1 MFKNSEFIISTVN
14 NKQCPNKT
22 NLNEY
27 VFLGR
32 SNVGKSS
39 LINALCNKKGLAKV
53 SSNPGKTITL
63 NYYFIDKAFYLVDVP
78 GYGFANRSK
87 NMKELFGQYID
98 DYLQN
103 NKNIK
108 MCFLL
113 VDTKVGPTAD
123 DVLMYDYL
131 KYLNL
136 PITVIST
143 KSDKIGKTLYI
154 RHEKNIK
161 SKLINANVIMTSSE
175 SKFGIEKLK
184 QVFINNEEVTIQE

>member
-1 MFKNSEFIISTVN
+1 MFKTSEFITSATN
-14 NKQCPNKT
+14 LKQSPNKE
-22 NLNEY
+22 NLSEY

-39 LINALCNKKGLAKV
+39 LINTLCNKKNLARV

-63 NYYFIDKAFYLVDVP
+63 NYYIIDSAFYLVDVP

-87 NMKELFGQYID
+87 DMKQLFGQYID
-98 DYLQN
+98 DYLIK

-113 VDTKVGPTAD
+113 VDTKVGATQD
-123 DVLMYDYL
+123 DLLMYNYL

-136 PITVIST
+136 PITVVTT
-143 KSDKIGKTLYI
+143 KCDKIGKTLYF

-161 SKLINANVIMTSSE
+161 EKLVDANIIMTSTN
-175 SKFGIEKLK
+175 SKYGIEKLK
-184 QVFINNEEVTIQE
+184 QIFEHQSE

>member
-1 MFKNSEFIISTVN
+1 MFNNSEFIISTVN
-14 NKQCPNKT
+14 VNQSPNK
-22 NLNEY
+22 NNYNEF

-39 LINALCNKKGLAKV
+39 LINALCNKKNLARV

-63 NYYFIDKAFYLVDVP
+63 NYYLIDKSFYLVDVP

-87 NMKELFGQYID
+87 EMKDVFGKYID
-98 DYLQN
+98 NYLLN

-113 VDTKVGPTAD
+113 VDTKIGPTED
-123 DVLMYDYL
+123 DVLMYNYLTYL
-131 KYLNL
+131 KL
-136 PITVIST
+136 PITIIST
-143 KSDKIGKTLYI
+143 KSDKVGKTLLI

-161 SKLINANVIMTSSE
+161 IKIPDANIIMTSSN
-175 SKFGIEKLK
+175 SKYGLDKLK
-184 QVFINNEEVTIQE
+184 LFFDELNNK

>member
-1 MFKNSEFIISTVN
+1 MFKTSEFIISAVSR
-14 NKQCPNKT
+14 KQSPNKD
-22 NLNEY
+22 NKNEY

-39 LINALCNKKGLAKV
+39 LINCLCNKKNLARV

-63 NYYFIDKAFYLVDVP
+63 NYYLIDNSFYLVDVP

-87 NMKELFGQYID
+87 DMKDSFGNYID
-98 DYLQN
+98 DYLQDN
-103 NKNIK
+103 PNLK

-131 KYLNL
+131 KFLNL
-136 PITVIST
+136 PITVVST
-143 KSDKIGKTLYI
+143 KADKIGKTLYI

-161 SKLINANVIMTSSE
+161 SKLKDANVIMTSSD
-175 SKFGIEKLK
+175 SRFGIEKLK
-184 QVFINNEEVTIQE
+184 ELF

>member
-1 MFKNSEFIISTVN
+1 MFNTSEFIISTTN
-14 NKQCPNKT
+14 LSNSPNKT
-22 NLNEY
+22 NFNEF

-39 LINALCNKKGLAKV
+39 LINSLCNKKNLARV

-63 NYYFIDKAFYLVDVP
+63 NYYLIDKQFYLVDVP

-87 NMKELFGQYID
+87 EMKDGFGKYIEN
-98 DYLQN
+98 YLIN

-113 VDTKVGPTAD
+113 VDTKIGPTED
-123 DVLMYDYL
+123 DILMFN
-131 KYLNL
+131 YLNYLEL
-136 PITVIST
+136 PITIIAT
-143 KSDKIGKTLYI
+143 KADKIGKTLLI

-161 SKLINANVIMTSSE
+161 MKLPNANVIITSSNT
-175 SKFGIEKLK
+175 KYGLDKLK
-184 QVFINNEEVTIQE
+184 QLFNELNT

>member
-1 MFKNSEFIISTVN
+1 MFKTSEFITSA
-14 NKQCPNKT
+14 T
-22 NLNEY
+22 NLNQSPNKENFKEY

-39 LINALCNKKGLAKV
+39 LINALCNKKNLARV

-63 NYYFIDKAFYLVDVP
+63 NYYLIDKSLFLVDVP

-87 NMKELFGQYID
+87 DMKALFGNYID
-98 DYLQN
+98 SYLN
-103 NKNIK
+103 NNENIK

-123 DVLMYDYL
+123 DVLMYEYL
-131 KYLNL
+131 KYLDL

-143 KSDKIGKTLYI
+143 KCDKIGKTLYF

-161 SKLINANVIMTSSE
+161 VKLPDSNVIMTSSNT
-175 SKFGIEKLK
+175 KYGIDKL
-184 QVFINNEEVTIQE
+184 NNLFVEQ

>member
-1 MFKNSEFIISTVN
+1 MFENSQFITSAVN
-14 NKQCPNKT
+14 MNQSPNK
-22 NLNEY
+22 NNFNEY

-39 LINALCNKKGLAKV
+39 LINSLCNKKSLAKV

-63 NYYFIDKAFYLVDVP
+63 NYYLIDQSFYLVDVP

-87 NMKELFGQYID
+87 NMKELFGHYID
-98 DYLQN
+98 DYLTK

-131 KYLNL
+131 MYLGL
-136 PITVIST
+136 PITVIAT
-143 KSDKIGKTLYI
+143 KADKIGKTLYI

-161 SKLINANVIMTSSE
+161 VKLPNANVIMTSSS

-184 QVFINNEEVTIQE
+184 SMFE

>member
-1 MFKNSEFIISTVN
+1 MFKTSEFVISTVN
-14 NKQCPNKT
+14 NKQCPNKD

-63 NYYFIDKAFYLVDVP
+63 NYYFIDKQFYLVDVP

-87 NMKELFGQYID
+87 DMKEQFGQYID
-98 DYLQN
+98 DYLMN

-131 KYLNL
+131 KYHN
-136 PITVIST
+136 
-143 KSDKIGKTLYI
+143 K
-154 RHEKNIK
+154 
-161 SKLINANVIMTSSE
+161 NVIVVCTKLDKVKRSQYLKNLKIIRTTLELSKEDDIVVTSSE
-175 SKFGIEKLK
+175 TRDGREEFFEKLSK
-184 QVFINNEEVTIQE
+184 YLND

>member
-1 MFKNSEFIISTVN
+1 MFKTSEFIISAVSR
-14 NKQCPNKT
+14 KQSPNKD
-22 NLNEY
+22 NKNEY

-39 LINALCNKKGLAKV
+39 LINCLCNKKNLARV

-63 NYYFIDKAFYLVDVP
+63 NYYLIDNSFYLVDVP

-87 NMKELFGQYID
+87 DMKDSFGNYID
-98 DYLQN
+98 DYLQDN
-103 NKNIK
+103 PNLK

-131 KYLNL
+131 KFLNL
-136 PITVIST
+136 PITIVST
-143 KSDKIGKTLYI
+143 KADKIGKTLYI

-161 SKLINANVIMTSSE
+161 SKLKDANVIMTSSD
-175 SKFGIEKLK
+175 SRFGIEKLK
-184 QVFINNEEVTIQE
+184 ELF

>member
-1 MFKNSEFIISTVN
+1 MFKTSEFVISTVN
-14 NKQCPNKT
+14 NKQCPNKD

-63 NYYFIDKAFYLVDVP
+63 NYYFIDKQFYLVDVP

-87 NMKELFGQYID
+87 DMKEQFGQYID
-98 DYLQN
+98 DYLMN

-131 KYLNL
+131 KYLEL
-136 PITVIST
+136 PITVVST
-143 KSDKIGKTLYI
+143 KCDKIGKTLYV
-154 RHEKNIK
+154 RHEKQIKTKLEGSNI
-161 SKLINANVIMTSSE
+161 VMTSSE
-175 SKFGIEKLK
+175 SKFGLDKLK
-184 QVFINNEEVTIQE
+184 SLFEN

>member
-1 MFKNSEFIISTVN
+1 MFNTSEFIISTTN
-14 NKQCPNKT
+14 LSNSPNKT
-22 NLNEY
+22 NFNEF

-39 LINALCNKKGLAKV
+39 LINSLCNKKNLARV

-63 NYYFIDKAFYLVDVP
+63 NYYLIDKQFYLVDVP

-87 NMKELFGQYID
+87 EMKDGFGKYIEN
-98 DYLQN
+98 YLIN

-113 VDTKVGPTAD
+113 VDTKIGPTED
-123 DVLMYDYL
+123 DILMFN
-131 KYLNL
+131 YLNYLEL
-136 PITVIST
+136 PITIIAT
-143 KSDKIGKTLYI
+143 KADKIGKTLLI

-161 SKLINANVIMTSSE
+161 MKLPNANVIITSSNT
-175 SKFGIEKLK
+175 KYGLDKLK
-184 QVFINNEEVTIQE
+184 QLVNELNT

>member
-1 MFKNSEFIISTVN
+1 MFKTSEFIISAVSR
-14 NKQCPNKT
+14 KQSPNKD
-22 NLNEY
+22 NKNEY

-39 LINALCNKKGLAKV
+39 LINCLCNKKNLARV

-63 NYYFIDKAFYLVDVP
+63 NYYLIDNSFYLVDVP

-87 NMKELFGQYID
+87 DMKDSFGNYID
-98 DYLQN
+98 DYLQDN
-103 NKNIK
+103 PNLK

-131 KYLNL
+131 KFLNL
-136 PITVIST
+136 PITVVST
-143 KSDKIGKTLYI
+143 KADKIGKTLYI

-161 SKLINANVIMTSSE
+161 SKLKDANVIMTSSD

-184 QVFINNEEVTIQE
+184 ELF

>member
-1 MFKNSEFIISTVN
+1 MFKTSEFIVSAVN
-14 NKQCPNKT
+14 KNQSPNKD

-39 LINALCNKKGLAKV
+39 LINCLCNKKNLARV

-63 NYYFIDKAFYLVDVP
+63 NYYLINKSLFLVDVP

-87 NMKELFGQYID
+87 GMKDSFGDYID
-98 DYLQN
+98 DYLN
-103 NKNIK
+103 NNPNLK

-123 DVLMYDYL
+123 DVLMFDYL
-131 KYLNL
+131 KFLNL
-136 PITVIST
+136 NVTVVST
-143 KSDKIGKTLYI
+143 KADKVGKTLLI
-154 RHEKNIK
+154 RHQKNIL
-161 SKLINANVIMTSSE
+161 SKLKDANLVMTSSTTRY
-175 SKFGIEKLK
+175 GIDNLLK
-184 QVFINNEEVTIQE
+184 IFE

>member
-1 MFKNSEFIISTVN
+1 MFKTSEFITSATN
-14 NKQCPNKT
+14 LKQSPNKD
-22 NLNEY
+22 NFNEY

-39 LINALCNKKGLAKV
+39 LINTLCNKKSLARV

-63 NYYFIDKAFYLVDVP
+63 NYYIIDNSFYLVDVP

-87 NMKELFGQYID
+87 DMKALFGQYID
-98 DYLQN
+98 DYLN
-103 NKNIK
+103 KNKNIK

-113 VDTKVGPTAD
+113 VDTKVGATQD

-131 KYLNL
+131 KFLNL
-136 PITVIST
+136 PITVVTT
-143 KSDKIGKTLYI
+143 KCDKIGKTLYF

-161 SKLINANVIMTSSE
+161 EKLQDANIIMTSTA
-175 SKFGIEKLK
+175 SKYGIEKLK
-184 QVFINNEEVTIQE
+184 LIFEEQKND

>member
-1 MFKNSEFIISTVN
+1 MFNTSEFIISTTN
-14 NKQCPNKT
+14 LSNSPNKT
-22 NLNEY
+22 NFNEF

-39 LINALCNKKGLAKV
+39 LINSLCNKKNLARV

-63 NYYFIDKAFYLVDVP
+63 NYYLIDKQFYLVDVP

-87 NMKELFGQYID
+87 EMKDGFGKYIEN
-98 DYLQN
+98 YLIN

-113 VDTKVGPTAD
+113 VDTKIGPTED
-123 DVLMYDYL
+123 DILMFN
-131 KYLNL
+131 YLNYLEL
-136 PITVIST
+136 PITIVAT
-143 KSDKIGKTLYI
+143 KADKIGKTLLI

-161 SKLINANVIMTSSE
+161 MKLPNANVIITSSNT
-175 SKFGIEKLK
+175 KYGLDKLK
-184 QVFINNEEVTIQE
+184 QLVNELNT

>member
-1 MFKNSEFIISTVN
+1 MFKSSEFIISTVN
-14 NKQCPNKT
+14 NKQSPNKN

-27 VFLGR
+27 VLLGR

-87 NMKELFGQYID
+87 DMKELFGQYID
-98 DYLQN
+98 DYLNN

-131 KYLNL
+131 KYLEL
-136 PITVIST
+136 PVTVVST
-143 KSDKIGKTLYI
+143 KCDKIGKTLYI

-161 SKLINANVIMTSSE
+161 AKLKDANVIMTSSE
-175 SKFGIEKLK
+175 SKFGLDKLK
-184 QVFINNEEVTIQE
+184 QIFEV

>member
-1 MFKNSEFIISTVN
+1 MFNTSEFIISTTN
-14 NKQCPNKT
+14 LSNSPNKT
-22 NLNEY
+22 NVNEF

-39 LINALCNKKGLAKV
+39 LINSLCNKKNLARV

-63 NYYFIDKAFYLVDVP
+63 NYYLIDKQFYLVDVP

-87 NMKELFGQYID
+87 EMKDGFGKYIEN
-98 DYLQN
+98 YLIN

-113 VDTKVGPTAD
+113 VDTKIGPTED
-123 DVLMYDYL
+123 DILMFN
-131 KYLNL
+131 YLNYLEL
-136 PITVIST
+136 PISIIAT
-143 KSDKIGKTLYI
+143 KADKIGKTLLM

-161 SKLINANVIMTSSE
+161 IKLPDVNVIITSSNT
-175 SKFGIEKLK
+175 KYGLDKLK
-184 QVFINNEEVTIQE
+184 QLVDELNT

>member
-1 MFKNSEFIISTVN
+1 MYKTSEFIISAVN
-14 NKQCPNKT
+14 KKQSPNKS

-39 LINALCNKKGLAKV
+39 LINCLCNKKGLAKV

-63 NYYFIDKAFYLVDVP
+63 NYYLIDKSFYLVDVP

-87 NMKELFGQYID
+87 EMQDNFGKYID
-98 DYLQN
+98 DYLEN
-103 NKNIK
+103 NPNLK

-113 VDTKVGPTAD
+113 VDTKVGPTQD

-131 KYLNL
+131 KYLEL
-136 PITVIST
+136 PVTVVST
-143 KSDKIGKTLYI
+143 KCDKVGKTLLF

-161 SKLINANVIMTSSE
+161 EKLKDSTVVMTSSE
-175 SKFGIEKLK
+175 KKIGIDIIRNIT
-184 QVFINNEEVTIQE
+184 Q

>member
-1 MFKNSEFIISTVN
+1 MFKTSEFIISAVSR
-14 NKQCPNKT
+14 KQSPNKD
-22 NLNEY
+22 NKKEY

-39 LINALCNKKGLAKV
+39 LINCLCNKKGLARV

-63 NYYFIDKAFYLVDVP
+63 NYYLIDNNFYLVDVP

-87 NMKELFGQYID
+87 DMKESFGEYID
-98 DYLQN
+98 SYLEN
-103 NKNIK
+103 NPNLK

-136 PITVIST
+136 PITVVST
-143 KSDKIGKTLYI
+143 KADKVGKTLYL

-161 SKLINANVIMTSSE
+161 LKLKDANVIMTSTT
-175 SKFGIEKLK
+175 SKYGIEKLRELF
-184 QVFINNEEVTIQE
+184 Q

>member
-1 MFKNSEFIISTVN
+1 MFKTSEFITSATN
-14 NKQCPNKT
+14 LKQSPNKD
-22 NLNEY
+22 NFNEY

-39 LINALCNKKGLAKV
+39 LINTLCNKKNLARV

-63 NYYFIDKAFYLVDVP
+63 NYYIIDNSFYLVDVP

-87 NMKELFGQYID
+87 DMKALFGQYID
-98 DYLQN
+98 DYLN
-103 NKNIK
+103 KNKNIK

-113 VDTKVGPTAD
+113 VDTKVGATQD

-131 KYLNL
+131 KFINL
-136 PITVIST
+136 PITIVTT
-143 KSDKIGKTLYI
+143 KCDKIGKTLYF

-161 SKLINANVIMTSSE
+161 EKLQDANIIMTSTA
-175 SKFGIEKLK
+175 SKYGIEKLK
-184 QVFINNEEVTIQE
+184 LIFEEQKND

>member
-1 MFKNSEFIISTVN
+1 MFKTSEFVTSAVSL
-14 NKQCPNKT
+14 KQNPNKD

-39 LINALCNKKGLAKV
+39 LINCLCNKKSLARV

-63 NYYFIDKAFYLVDVP
+63 NYYFIDSSFYLVDVP

-87 NMKELFGQYID
+87 DMKALFGQYID
-98 DYLQN
+98 DYLTKN
-103 NKNIK
+103 ENIK

-136 PITVIST
+136 PITVVTT
-143 KSDKIGKTLYI
+143 KCDKIGKTLYF

-161 SKLINANVIMTSSE
+161 AKLVDANVIMTSTT
-175 SKFGIEKLK
+175 SKYGIEKLK
-184 QVFINNEEVTIQE
+184 QLFEINTDLTNE

>member
-1 MFKNSEFIISTVN
+1 MFNTSEFIISTTN
-14 NKQCPNKT
+14 LSNSPNKT
-22 NLNEY
+22 NVNEF

-39 LINALCNKKGLAKV
+39 LINSLCNKKNLARV

-63 NYYFIDKAFYLVDVP
+63 NYYLIDKQFYLVDVP

-87 NMKELFGQYID
+87 EMKDGFGKYIEN
-98 DYLQN
+98 YLIN

-113 VDTKVGPTAD
+113 VDTKIGPTED
-123 DVLMYDYL
+123 DILMFNYL
-131 KYLNL
+131 KYLEL
-136 PITVIST
+136 PISIIAT
-143 KSDKIGKTLYI
+143 KADKIGKTLLM

-161 SKLINANVIMTSSE
+161 IKLPDVNVIITSSNT
-175 SKFGIEKLK
+175 KYGLDKLK
-184 QVFINNEEVTIQE
+184 QLVNELNT

>member
-1 MFKNSEFIISTVN
+1 MFNNSEFIISTVN
-14 NKQCPNKT
+14 LNQSPNK
-22 NLNEY
+22 NNYNEF

-39 LINALCNKKGLAKV
+39 LINALCNKKNLARV

-63 NYYFIDKAFYLVDVP
+63 NYYLIDKSFYLVDVP

-87 NMKELFGQYID
+87 EMKDVFGKYID
-98 DYLQN
+98 NYLLN
-103 NKNIK
+103 NTNIK

-113 VDTKVGPTAD
+113 VDTKIGPTED
-123 DVLMYDYL
+123 DVLMYNYL
-131 KYLNL
+131 KYLQL

-143 KSDKIGKTLYI
+143 KADKIGKTLLL

-161 SKLINANVIMTSSE
+161 TKLLDANIIMTSSN
-175 SKFGIEKLK
+175 SKYGLDKL
-184 QVFINNEEVTIQE
+184 QSYFTDLNN

>member
-1 MFKNSEFIISTVN
+1 MFKTSEFITSTVN
-14 NKQCPNKT
+14 LNQSPNKD
-22 NLNEY
+22 NLNEF

-39 LINALCNKKGLAKV
+39 LINALCNKKSLARV

-63 NYYFIDKAFYLVDVP
+63 NYYIIDNSFYFVDVP

-87 NMKELFGQYID
+87 DMKNLFGQYIEN
-98 DYLQN
+98 YLTS
-103 NKNIK
+103 NKNLK

-136 PITVIST
+136 PVTVVST
-143 KSDKIGKTLYI
+143 KADKIGKTLYI

-161 SKLINANVIMTSSE
+161 SKLIDANVIMTSSD
-175 SKFGIEKLK
+175 SKFGIEKLT
-184 QVFINNEEVTIQE
+184 QFIIEQNTIDY